1 MFEPRRLRILRLAYF
16 LGESPWSNLNLGI
29 KDVQHGISCAE
40 VAGTRLKI
48 AEVAL
53 ENMVRAKG
61 FSDAHGGRPLDSSS
75 GYGIIRQDAGLDF
88 ESDFVKER
96 DAKKH
101 GDSK

>member
-1 MFEPRRLRILRLAYF
+1 
-16 LGESPWSNLNLGI
+16 LNLGI
-29 KDVQHGISCAE
+29 KDVQHGIKCAE
-40 VAGTRLKI
+40 DAGTRLKV

-61 FSDAHGGRPLDSSS
+61 FSDEHGGRPLDSSS

-96 DAKKH
+96 DAET
-101 GDSK
+101 